1 MRLKVVAILLV
12 IIRDTSM
19 KIVIERSSS
28 LYLHIYLSYVCRVK
42 KTFKHKNSVIRF
54 MTCGLRIE
62 QFQRFCEYLIAMY
75 LTEYFIQEGYYNSC
89 GKCKIEKSLKL
100 KKIYQ
105 KII

>member
-12 IIRDTSM
+12 IIRDKSM
-19 KIVIERSSS
+19 IIIERSSS

-42 KTFKHKNSVIRF
+42 RNVQTHKSSVIRF
-54 MTCGLRIE
+54 MTCGLKIE

-89 GKCKIEKSLKL
+89 GKCKIKKSLKL
-100 KKIYQ
+100 KIYQ